1 MKKYILCDMNKRC
14 LVCGSSLQL
23 IRKQATW
30 YYQVKQT
37 KVERPTNLFHCSS
50 CRLDHV
56 MKGDHIDDSGW
67 ERLVLP
73 LENSF
78 AVKSNNNR
86 RHSGKGSPVKTYI
99 DPKIKDHNKR
109 QKQLESKTKQQQE
122 VNNGTIDPKK
132 SKGIY
137 KTSHEYRNC
146 GNCDFYVKEIC
157 RTHSLKTFENEV
169 CNRFKHYH
177 KREVFGGSFSPR

>member
-1 MKKYILCDMNKRC
+1 MKKYLLCDINKRC
-14 LVCGSSLQL
+14 SVCGASLQL
-23 IRKQATW
+23 IRKQAAW
-30 YYQVKQT
+30 YYQVKKTKIERQT
-37 KVERPTNLFHCSS
+37 NFFHCRP

-67 ERLVLP
+67 ERLELP
-73 LENSF
+73 VTS
-78 AVKSNNNR
+78 VVSNNGY
-86 RHSGKGSPVKTYI
+86 RHYSSTGSSVKTYI
-99 DPKIKDHNKR
+99 DPKIKENKER
-109 QKQLESKTKQQQE
+109 QKQLEQKKKQQKE
-122 VNNGTIDPKK
+122 VNQAPLDPKK

-137 KTSHEYRNC
+137 KTNHEYRNC
-146 GNCDFYVKEIC
+146 GNCDFYVKEMC

>member
-1 MKKYILCDMNKRC
+1 MKKYLLCDINKRC
-14 LVCGSSLQL
+14 SVCGSSLQ
-23 IRKQATW
+23 IVRKQAAW
-30 YYQVKQT
+30 YYQVKKTKIERQT
-37 KVERPTNLFHCSS
+37 NFFHCRS

-67 ERLVLP
+67 EHLELP
-73 LENSF
+73 ISTTHTVTSNS
-78 AVKSNNNR
+78 NR
-86 RHSGKGSPVKTYI
+86 RFSGTGSPVKTYI
-99 DPKIKDHNKR
+99 DPKIKKDNER
-109 QKQLESKTKQQQE
+109 QKQLELKKKQGENINQGQL
-122 VNNGTIDPKK
+122 DPKK

-146 GNCDFYVKEIC
+146 GNCDFYVKEMC

-169 CNRFKHYH
+169 CKRFKHYH